1 MEMNSKTK
9 AMLASYGRSFLTA
22 ALAAFIATGGDIFS
36 LDLAGLKAII
46 TAGTVAVLPV
56 LMRALNPNDAA
67 FGKEA

>member
-1 MEMNSKTK
+1 MSTKTK

-36 LDLAGLKAII
+36 LDLAGLKAIV

-56 LMRALNPNDAA
+56 LMRALNPNDSA

>member
-1 MEMNSKTK
+1 MSTKTK

-22 ALAAFIATGGDIFS
+22 ALAAFVETGGDIFS
-36 LDLAGLKAII
+36 LNVEGLKAII
-46 TAGTVAVLPV
+46 TAGTVAILPV